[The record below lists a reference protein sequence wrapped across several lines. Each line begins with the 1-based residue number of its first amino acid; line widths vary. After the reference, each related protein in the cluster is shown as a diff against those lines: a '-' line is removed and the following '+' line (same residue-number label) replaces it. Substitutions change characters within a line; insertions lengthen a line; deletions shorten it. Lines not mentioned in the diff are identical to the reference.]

1 MLYEDNTEKEVCG
14 YKISGFDNMKVG
26 TQTVTVTYK
35 DYDNLCYKYKKLRG
49 ESMKV
54 NYNSTIRSCFIGYI
68 VQAIVNNFV
77 PLLFIT
83 FQSQYSIPLSKI
95 TLLITIN
102 FGLQLIIDFASAF
115 LSIKSDTGYLYTYS
129 TLIRGIGIDFD
140 SNIARYDE

>member
-14 YKISGFDNMKVG
+14 YEISGFDNMKVEP
-26 TQTVTVTYK
+26 QTVTVIYK
-35 DYDNLCYKYKKLRG
+35 GYDNLCYNYKKLRG

-115 LSIKSDTGYLYTYS
+115 LSINRIQAICTYS

-140 SNIARYDE
+140 SDIARYDE